1 MSYQAP
7 EFLTRRPGP
16 FIVCR
21 LRPALAMTGGT
32 VGADVS
38 EIRALGI
45 KQQFQP
51 ATSAPAAANLA
62 SSLPRS
68 HIERDTDGGLSG
80 WTSTCSSSVAAQ
92 PACGVRG
99 FPPGMA

>member
-45 KQQFQP
+45 SGTCGTAVALVPARSLPLCRHGRCPCVRHRRCYCVMAGLGP
-51 ATSAPAAANLA
+51 ATHDFAPSSTA
-62 SSLPRS
+62 SR
-68 HIERDTDGGLSG
+68 G
-80 WTSTCSSSVAAQ
+80 W
-92 PACGVRG
+92 
-99 FPPGMA
+99 